1 VISTH
6 NQLLSTAIRNEV
18 KNFRAYY
25 VYRDEND
32 YTNIAELDMDK
43 MAKDLI
49 TFEDIMS
56 RNPNN
61 VLREYVLKRL

>member
-1 VISTH
+1 VISSY
-6 NQLLSTAIRNEV
+6 NPLLPTAIQDEV

-25 VYRDEND
+25 VYRDENG

-56 RNPNN
+56 KNP
-61 VLREYVLKRL
+61 VDVLKEYTLKG